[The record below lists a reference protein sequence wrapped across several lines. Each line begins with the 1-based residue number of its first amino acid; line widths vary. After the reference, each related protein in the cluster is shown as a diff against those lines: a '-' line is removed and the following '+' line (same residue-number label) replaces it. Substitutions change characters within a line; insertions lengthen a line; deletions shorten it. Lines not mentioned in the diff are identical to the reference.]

1 MIRLSI
7 DDAFLLLGAIVRRAL
22 SDVRSGTPT
31 QRADAVLFLDHICP
45 RWQDWPQI
53 HQQRAATLAAQ
64 RLAAA
69 PPRRRLP
76 KSLKCQH
83 LSAPAGAIDR

>member
-7 DDAFLLLGAIVRRAL
+7 DDAFCLLGAIVRRAL

-45 RWQDWPQI
+45 RWQDWPAI
-53 HQQRAATLAAQ
+53 HQQRAATMAAQ
-64 RLAAA
+64 RLAIRQ
-69 PPRRRLP
+69 PNNKRTHPGP
-76 KSLKCQH
+76 KKT
-83 LSAPAGAIDR
+83 